1 MAQINL
7 TEKVD
12 EYNPLSSDIAQRLQ
26 FLEPHHASHS
36 SLESAP
42 SLSVDNATN

>member
-42 SLSVDNATN
+42 SLSVDNAIN